1 MNRHLELIRGKAGL
15 LSVLVVLAVGL
26 GLLTLG
32 IRDLLALRA
41 GAPSTATTESA
52 SPQPLQPVDDPVAAT
67 PDRHDL
73 AREIVA
79 RHLFGRASAGP
90 SASASKAPP
99 TRLALK
105 LRGVVAMGD
114 GQGVALIAGTGR
126 GEEVYATGD
135 EISGGVLLQEVHPD
149 HVILSRNGRLE
160 RLDLPRGPSA
170 FSLKEAAPS
179 LSRQPASP
187 AHALRRLR
195 QEAVR
200 NPSRLGQLIRISP
213 ARKDG
218 RLIGYRIEPRGNQPL
233 FEQLGFHPGDVVV
246 AVNGTRLDDPRHN
259 LKVMRELMQAKQFQ
273 VTLLRDG
280 QELQITQSLE

>member
-1 MNRHLELIRGKAGL
+1 MNPLPELLRGKSAL
-15 LSVLVVLAVGL
+15 LSALVVLAAGL
-26 GLLTLG
+26 WLIAAG
-32 IRDLLALRA
+32 ISDLLQLRP
-41 GAPSTATTESA
+41 GASSAPPTAPA
-52 SPQPLQPVDDPVAAT
+52 PPQPLAPVDEPTAAA
-67 PDRHDL
+67 PRQNDL

-79 RHLFGRASAGP
+79 RHLFGRATGSPAL
-90 SASASKAPP
+90 SASKAPP

-114 GQGVALIAGTGR
+114 GQGVALIAGTGH
-126 GEEVYATGD
+126 GEEVYASGD
-135 EISGGVLLQEVHPD
+135 EISSGVLLQEVRPD

-170 FSLKEAAPS
+170 FTLKESAPS
-179 LSRQPASP
+179 LSRQPDSP
-187 AHALRRLR
+187 ARALRQLR

-218 RLIGYRIEPRGNQPL
+218 RLVGYRIEPRGNQPL
-233 FEQLGFHPGDVVV
+233 FEQLGFQPGDVVV
-246 AVNGTRLDDPRHN
+246 AVNGTPLDDPRQN
-259 LKVMRELMQAKQFQ
+259 LKVMRELMQARQFQ
-273 VTLLRDG
+273 VTVLRDG

>member
-1 MNRHLELIRGKAGL
+1 MNQHMELFRGKSGL
-15 LSVLVVLAVGL
+15 VSGLVVLAL
-26 GLLTLG
+26 GLWLVVLG
-32 IRDLLALRA
+32 IRDLLPLRD
-41 GAPSTATTESA
+41 GAADPSANHAA
-52 SPQPLQPVDDPVAAT
+52 SPEPLQPVDDPAAAT
-67 PDRHDL
+67 PERHDL
-73 AREIVA
+73 AREIAA
-79 RHLFGRASAGP
+79 RHLFGRASLGPAG
-90 SASASKAPP
+90 SASKAPP

-126 GEEVYATGD
+126 GAEVYATGD
-135 EISGGVLLQEVHPD
+135 EISRGVLLQEVHPD

-187 AHALRRLR
+187 ARALRQLR

-233 FEQLGFHPGDVVV
+233 FEQLGFRPGDVVV